1 MEQKPKDWDL
11 SADHASTAQFAKFHK
26 DHPLEYNS
34 LFTNLDKI
42 LGLLSGGQK
51 IGGFHVGFFRS
62 EGGDVYRIGQTGV
75 AHAKESRLYVFPDQE
90 NRIMFILSIGDKD
103 DQETDVNEA
112 KSTVKKI
119 RESRPQK
126 Q

>member
-1 MEQKPKDWDL
+1 
-11 SADHASTAQFAKFHK
+11 
-26 DHPLEYNS
+26 
-34 LFTNLDKI
+34 
-42 LGLLSGGQK
+42 
-51 IGGFHVGFFRS
+51 
-62 EGGDVYRIGQTGV
+62 
-75 AHAKESRLYVFPDQE
+75 
-90 NRIMFILSIGDKD
+90 MFILSIGDKD